1 MMCGHFRSCSYG
13 QFDMAKE
20 TFDVVSDFESML
32 DLFIC
37 HLNPSALRLLV
48 QKLERDGTNP
58 ELQRQCEKILS
69 IRSAGW
75 GQGMFANFAAES
87 MIPKGTE
94 WGGGNWEIKSQ
105 SDGKKGIDW
114 ELCSEVTAYM
124 KTPNGPIPT
133 ITQPDH
139 IGVYLGTLRGRGT
152 VVEIREDMLTV
163 FGKLIWEIIGIHTSV
178 RKLE

>member
-1 MMCGHFRSCSYG
+1 MMCDHFRVCSYG

-75 GQGMFANFAAES
+75 GQGMFANFAARGS
-87 MIPKGTE
+87 
-94 WGGGNWEIKSQ
+94 GGKMRDLAREHLKERCKLCNQ
-105 SDGKKGIDW
+105 S
-114 ELCSEVTAYM
+114 
-124 KTPNGPIPT
+124 
-133 ITQPDH
+133 
-139 IGVYLGTLRGRGT
+139 
-152 VVEIREDMLTV
+152 
-163 FGKLIWEIIGIHTSV
+163 
-178 RKLE
+178 